1 MWWKTIR
8 KPHCEGCVKKAKL
21 KISPKTFTA
30 YKIPPKEIEEK
41 GNCNTKLEEAIAY
54 LKTVDHV
61 ELELTQE
68 ILSIAPELPNA
79 QLTYKPMPEPVACK
93 IIEYFKESYSWA
105 SQITEFSGGD
115 FIAEQLTSTGLET
128 GAHPTE
134 KGVWG
139 VSAYVSVLD
148 KEALDEWEGKVVKYE
163 VMITCESAGTRHLW
177 LSLTTNEDDVFKK
190 FKSILL

>member
-1 MWWKTIR
+1 MWWKTIK
-8 KPHCEGCVKKAKL
+8 KPCCEACVKKAQL
-21 KISPKTFTA
+21 KVSPKTFTT

-68 ILSIAPELPNA
+68 ILSIEPELPNA

-93 IIEYFKESYSWA
+93 IIEYFKESYSWG
-105 SQITEFSGGD
+105 SQITGFTGGD
-115 FIAEQLTSTGLET
+115 FIAEQLESDGSET
-128 GAHPTE
+128 NKKPTE

-139 VSAYVSVLD
+139 VSAYVSILGREEVD
-148 KEALDEWEGKVVKYE
+148 FWEEQLVKYE
-163 VMITCESAGTRHLW
+163 VMITCESAGTRYLW
-177 LSLTTNEDDVFKK
+177 LSLTTNEDDVFEK